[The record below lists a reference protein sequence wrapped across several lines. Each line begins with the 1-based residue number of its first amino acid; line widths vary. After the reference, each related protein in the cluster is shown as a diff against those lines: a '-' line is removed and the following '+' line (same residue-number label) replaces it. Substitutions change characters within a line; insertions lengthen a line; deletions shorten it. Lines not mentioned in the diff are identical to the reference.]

1 MEELMALR
9 AKEKLARDKK
19 KAIQEARMA
28 EDPEYAKEVIAK
40 RKEYNRRHAERRKVK
55 LADMKLRAEQGDE
68 VAIKE
73 LAEYRQ
79 YFCEAQTR
87 MRAKMYAEAEAGD
100 PVAIERKEQYLK
112 VRRDNYHAKKK
123 AM

>member
-1 MEELMALR
+1 MALR
-9 AKEKLARDKK
+9 AKEKVARDKK

-28 EDPEYAKEVIAK
+28 EDSEYAKEVIAK